1 VDGPDSAIRL
11 KSTRGRGGGIE
22 DVFIRNMNVTSTRQ
36 YGITIDMRYTQTA
49 EAPFGETTP
58 VFKNIR
64 IENFTC
70 GNSKQ
75 ALYVMGLNESRVENL
90 TLKDISI
97 KAAKGAHLEYVNGF
111 TRDNVKIT
119 PASGQEWEL
128 VNAAESKP

>member
-1 VDGPDSAIRL
+1 MA
-11 KSTRGRGGGIE
+11 
-22 DVFIRNMNVTSTRQ
+22 VTSTLQ
-36 YGITIDMRYTQTA
+36 YGITIDMRYTQTV

-75 ALYVMGLNESRVENL
+75 ALYVMGLNESRVENVVF
-90 TLKDISI
+90 KDVTI

-111 TRDNVKIT
+111 TRENVKIT
-119 PASGQEWEL
+119 PTSGQEWEL
-128 VNAAESKP
+128 LNATESKP